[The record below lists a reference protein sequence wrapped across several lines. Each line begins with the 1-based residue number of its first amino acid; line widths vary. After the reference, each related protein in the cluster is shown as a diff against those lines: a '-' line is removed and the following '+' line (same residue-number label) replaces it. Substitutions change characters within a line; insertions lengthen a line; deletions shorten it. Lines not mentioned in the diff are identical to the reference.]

1 MLQMRV
7 ISLLINCMLFIY
19 IVSSHLMSHCGRNC
33 MVFEFTTTCAIK
45 PITSKVV
52 SANPTHGE
60 VYSIQHYVIKFVSD
74 LQQVGG
80 FLLVLSFPQPI
91 KLTTTI

>member
-52 SANPTHGE
+52 SANPSWRG
-60 VYSIQHYVIKFVSD
+60 
-74 LQQVGG
+74 
-80 FLLVLSFPQPI
+80 VLN
-91 KLTTTI
+91 TTLCDKVCQ